1 MAELNFGLL
10 NPPGSQSI
18 GNAFVSGM
26 DQGQAARARD
36 LQMQQSMRQGQMAEL
51 QLKKAQDAEAKLNQF
66 YAGIAANGG
75 PKDPMA
81 IEDQMIGSGIPQVA
95 NTGLSARMARLGVE
109 RDRKLYA
116 AANAPAAAP
125 GVVAPMAPPPE
136 PGSFGADV
144 MERRAADPFAPALR
158 ANMLPG
164 AAAPVA
170 TVNNLSAPP
179 QAKAAIADLNR
190 RIAANMALGTEQ
202 GYKTA
207 EGLQKQATELNRLYT
222 VGTTLMGSEGQIVGT
237 APEATSQE
245 IRTMRELG
253 YPNTPAGY
261 AAFRNAQRPDQLL
274 TPEEQKQKIDIA
286 LASRPPAQPPAPS
299 TQTIADPTD
308 PTKAIV
314 IDARRYTPGGGI
326 NSPGVFGYAPPA
338 KTAENIR
345 EEELKTAYNTNRIL
359 NSAVQIGKILKKTPS
374 ASQPGGLE
382 ASAMTV
388 FGNAGVANLSR
399 SEDRQIVAAAQ
410 SDIIDSLL
418 YLATGAAYNKEQL
431 AQQRQSY
438 LPAFTDAPGT
448 VVAKQDALRG
458 LIDGAK
464 VRSGRA
470 WTPKMQSAVDLLTG
484 GATTPAAP
492 PPAPSP
498 SKPTTA
504 ILVTTPDGKTYSFVT
519 PEQAAAFKTAAGIP

>member
-1 MAELNFGLL
+1 MASKL
-10 NPPGSQSI
+10 QSD
-18 GNAFVSGM
+18 A
-26 DQGQAARARD
+26 
-36 LQMQQSMRQGQMAEL
+36 LTRQKLTAE
-51 QLKKAQDAEAKLNQF
+51 
-66 YAGIAANGG
+66 IAA
-75 PKDPMA
+75 
-81 IEDQMIGSGIPQVA
+81 
-95 NTGLSARMARLGVE
+95 
-109 RDRKLYA
+109 
-116 AANAPAAAP
+116 
-125 GVVAPMAPPPE
+125 
-136 PGSFGADV
+136 
-144 MERRAADPFAPALR
+144 
-158 ANMLPG
+158 LPG
-164 AAAPVA
+164 AAARTLAQTTASNVA
-170 TVNNLSAPP
+170 AARSRQEFEGHALRDLGVNPSDDN
-179 QAKAAIADLNR
+179 IR
-190 RIAANMALGTEQ
+190 ALGQDAVIKGIYTQSE
-202 GYKTA
+202 A
-207 EGLQKQATELNRLYT
+207 DQKVNQFLAIPLANRAAQFKQY
-222 VGTTLMGSEGQIVGT
+222 GAPAA

-245 IRTMRELG
+245 IRTMQALG

-261 AAFRNAQRPDQLL
+261 ISFREAQRPDKIPAPPSMVAEYTFAK
-274 TPEEQKQKIDIA
+274 TPDGGGFRGSFQDFVTA
-286 LASRPPAQPPAPS
+286 RAAAARPLAQPPAPS

-314 IDARRYTPGGGI
+314 IDTRRYIPGGGP
-326 NSPGVFGYAPPA
+326 NSTGVFGYAPPA

-374 ASQPGGLE
+374 AAQPGGLE
-382 ASAMTV
+382 ASATAM
-388 FGNAGVANLSR
+388 FGNAGVANLVR

-438 LPAFTDAPGT
+438 LPAFTDEPGT

-484 GATTPAAP
+484 GATTPAAA
-492 PPAPSP
+492 PAPSP

-504 ILVTTPDGKTYSFVT
+504 ISVTTPDGKTYSFVT
-519 PEQAAAFKTAAGIP
+519 PEQAAAFKKAAEIP